1 LTTTVHALNR
11 RPPSQVVIERVDRGK
26 RKFVTT
32 VLGLEHF
39 GVDLKKAAKL
49 MASKFATGASVTK
62 NPQGLDDITIQGD
75 VSDEVVRTLVTL
87 PRQGRVTDHS
97 LRFIQ
102 SDMLTSPSKKE
113 KDICGGGIPES
124 SIEQIIKKKKEKPPP
139 GTVTGAFVL

>member
-1 LTTTVHALNR
+1 MTTSARALNR

-75 VSDEVVRTLVTL
+75 VSDEVVRTLITL

-97 LRFIQ
+97 LRIQ

-113 KDICGGGIPES
+113 KDICGGGISES